1 MFPLNIGF
9 SCKISLKP
17 IQWRYLMVW
26 WEKMQPQST
35 IIDSCLVWQGYGMT
49 WNDFYVNKKLN
60 QHRHKFLQLVFLH
73 VEVSSKIIGTPT
85 PWYPMV
91 YDLMLHIKKFL
102 EIRQTGSENG
112 EPALCDMMRIT
123 LTHRIHGA
131 GIYAN
136 IWGIL
141 MVNVTI
147 YGIHGSYGLRYPVA
161 RVMFSAIF
169 SERSPRH
176 LQALAEERPK
186 QHRVFYLAGHLA
198 GMWQIQHFDGFFC
211 SHLVKANPATIKYAN
226 PRGQKNNTTTK
237 WSTSTVFVV
246 LFMVFSH

>member
-1 MFPLNIGF
+1 MEWPGMIFWTKNWTSIGTT
-9 SCKISLKP
+9 SSLSS
-17 IQWRYLMVW
+17 Y
-26 WEKMQPQST
+26 
-35 IIDSCLVWQGYGMT
+35 
-49 WNDFYVNKKLN
+49 
-60 QHRHKFLQLVFLH
+60 H
-73 VEVSSKIIGTPT
+73 VEVSPKMIGT
-85 PWYPMV
+85 YPMV
-91 YDLMLHIKKFL
+91 SHGLRPHAPLKRNSTKFAV
-102 EIRQTGSENG
+102 ETGSENG
-112 EPALCDMMRIT
+112 EPALCEMMRIT

-198 GMWQIQHFDGFFC
+198 GMWRIQQFLTD
-211 SHLVKANPATIKYAN
+211 
-226 PRGQKNNTTTK
+226 
-237 WSTSTVFVV
+237 
-246 LFMVFSH
+246 FSVHIRFSPTPPQ